1 MSSYG
6 TYETHVTVLCPDAA
20 ELARLESWA
29 GARELKVTH
38 ITPVRGRAR
47 SRSMLTL
54 PDRTGHERLVP
65 QLRAAGFD
73 PVRVKV
79 ETVPWST
86 EPAGPGGGYHEHH
99 LRLLLPPGYDH
110 GALEALVLPHG
121 ARLSW
126 TAGGGR
132 PGSGGAGAEQERY
145 VTQRVRGSA
154 SRAAAACDTLIA
166 ELVAAGYE
174 IACELR
180 ELVLYDSDLSP
191 AGPADGPEPSGE
203 EPGGERRSGEGRAGK
218 GWPGKGRAG
227 EGRAGEGL

>member
-1 MSSYG
+1 MSEMIDIMSSYG

-38 ITPVRGRAR
+38 ITPARGRAR

-126 TAGGGR
+126 AACGGR
-132 PGSGGAGAEQERY
+132 EQERY

-174 IACELR
+174 IDCELR

-191 AGPADGPEPSGE
+191 DDR
-203 EPGGERRSGEGRAGK
+203 EPG
-218 GWPGKGRAG
+218 G
-227 EGRAGEGL
+227 EGRAGEGV